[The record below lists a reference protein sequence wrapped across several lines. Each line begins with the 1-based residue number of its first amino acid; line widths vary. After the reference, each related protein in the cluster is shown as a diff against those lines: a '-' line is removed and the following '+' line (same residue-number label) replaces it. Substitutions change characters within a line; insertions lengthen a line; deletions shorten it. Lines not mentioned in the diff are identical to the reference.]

1 MRTLAI
7 AGLRG
12 EASMH
17 RRCLAALALA
27 LSFGAC
33 SQEAPVPAATTTEA
47 ATAAAPAIAPVTPLD
62 YADMNH
68 WLCRPGRDDACA
80 QDASVT
86 VVSADG
92 GLKPEPFT
100 PAADP
105 PVDCF
110 YVYPTI
116 SLDTTPNSDMTAGPE
131 EKQVA
136 AFQAARFAKNCRVFA
151 PTYRQVTLTA
161 LRDIMAGKPVPAD
174 RALAYADVRAAWYD
188 YLRRDNQGRGVVLIG
203 HSQGAG
209 ILKQLLI
216 EEIDRRPIA
225 GQLISAMLIGTNVGV
240 PEGRDYGGELKSISL
255 CRQEKQWGCIVSYVS
270 FRADAP
276 PPANSRFGV
285 MTQPGL
291 VAACTNPAALAGGK
305 ALTDNYLG
313 TNGAGLA
320 SAKQG
325 PWTADGAPVT
335 TPFVKAPGLLSAE
348 CVSNGK
354 FRYLA
359 VTVNAV
365 PGDPRT
371 DTIVGDVSVGG
382 QVLADWGLHL
392 IDMPVAMGDLV
403 ALTET
408 QAKTWLK
415 RPGAR

>member
-1 MRTLAI
+1 MKLFAASAVIAAALFTAVPATAI
-7 AGLRG
+7 A
-12 EASMH
+12 
-17 RRCLAALALA
+17 
-27 LSFGAC
+27 
-33 SQEAPVPAATTTEA
+33 QTTPVPAPTPIVLR
-47 ATAAAPAIAPVTPLD
+47 APD
-62 YADMNH
+62 YAQDAD
-68 WLCRPGRDDACA
+68 WLCRPGRSDACTA
-80 QDASVT
+80 DQTAT
-86 VVSADG
+86 VIAANGKRTIERFV
-92 GLKPEPFT
+92 
-100 PAADP
+100 PAAAP
-105 PVDCF
+105 KFDCF
-110 YVYPTI
+110 YVYPTV
-116 SLDTTPNSDMTAGPE
+116 SLDTTPNSDLTAGPE
-131 EKQVA
+131 EQQVA

-151 PTYRQVTLTA
+151 PLYRQVTLTA
-161 LRDIMAGKPVPAD
+161 LRDIMTGKAVPAD

-225 GQLISAMLIGTNVGV
+225 AQLISAMLIGTNVGV
-240 PEGRDYGGELKSISL
+240 PTDRDYGGELKTISL
-255 CRQEKQWGCIVSYVS
+255 CRQAKQSGCIVSYVS
-270 FRADAP
+270 FRADVP

-285 MTQPGL
+285 VTQPGL

-313 TNGAGLA
+313 TSGAGLA

-382 QVLADWGLHL
+382 QVLSDWGLHL
-392 IDMPVAMGDLV
+392 IDMPVVMGDLV

-415 RPGAR
+415 GPGAR

>member
-1 MRTLAI
+1 MKLFAASAVIAATLFTAFPAAAI
-7 AGLRG
+7 AQTAPTATPPAPIVLR
-12 EASMH
+12 
-17 RRCLAALALA
+17 
-27 LSFGAC
+27 
-33 SQEAPVPAATTTEA
+33 AP
-47 ATAAAPAIAPVTPLD
+47 D
-62 YADMNH
+62 YTQDAD
-68 WLCRPGRDDACA
+68 WLCRPGRSDACA
-80 QDASVT
+80 ADQTAT
-86 VVSADG
+86 VIAANG
-92 GLKPEPFT
+92 KRTIEPFV
-100 PAADP
+100 PAAAP
-105 PVDCF
+105 KFDCF
-110 YVYPTI
+110 YVYPTV
-116 SLDTTPNSDMTAGPE
+116 SLDTTPNSDLTAGPE
-131 EKQVA
+131 EQQVA

-151 PTYRQVTLTA
+151 PLYRQVTLIA
-161 LRDIMAGKPVPAD
+161 LRDILAGKAVPAD

-240 PEGRDYGGELKSISL
+240 PTDRDYGGELKTISL
-255 CRQEKQWGCIVSYVS
+255 CRQAKQWGCIVSYVS
-270 FRADAP
+270 FRADSP

-285 MTQPGL
+285 VTQPGL

-313 TNGAGLA
+313 AKGAGIA
-320 SAKQG
+320 SAPQG

-382 QVLADWGLHL
+382 QVLTDWGLHL

-403 ALTET
+403 TLSET